1 MRSSPVSPV
10 IAALFAVTGT
20 PAAFAQTAVPAGA
33 AVNGVAENAP
43 PVAGNDTQVID
54 FSADKLDYDSDTDIV
69 VATGNVEA
77 IREGSRVNADRI
89 IWNRVSGRV
98 VADGDVTLHTAEG
111 DTVYGDEVELTDT
124 LKDGVIQNMLIVFDN
139 GGRVAARHGSLTQD
153 VTVLDHAAY
162 TPCPVVDS
170 EGCPHEPVWQLK
182 AREVRHDP
190 ARNRIFYRGARLEV
204 LGLPVLA
211 LPRLSHP
218 DGSEGGGSGLLVPDV
233 RISRRNGLEVAL
245 PYYHQIAP
253 DADITITPHL
263 YTEVLPALDVN
274 YRRLTDYG
282 PFQIGGMVT
291 HGNRLR
297 GIEGLRPD
305 EGFRGY
311 FQTNGQFQ
319 FTPAWRLTFASR
331 LSSDDTF
338 LRRYDITRDDRLRNF
353 AEMERFGD
361 ETYLSI
367 AGWATQT
374 LRVADSQG
382 SQPIALPMIDFRW
395 HPADQILG
403 GRLAMEVN
411 SLGLTR
417 TDGQDTQ
424 RALASVKWDLRA
436 TAPGGQR
443 MTLTGYLRGDV
454 YHSSNILSTD
464 VASYRGRSGF
474 QARAIAAV
482 AVDFDWPLAGPL
494 FGGQQVITPRV
505 QFVASPPVRNAAIPN
520 EDARAFDLE
529 DSNLFALNRFP
540 GYDRWE
546 DSARVTYGADWA
558 LDLPGIAIRANIGQ
572 SYRLDDK
579 PSIFPDG
586 TGLADRFSDYVG
598 RATIRYREFLSLTH
612 RFRLDKDNLAVRRN
626 EIDATIGS
634 RQTYATIGYLR
645 LNRDINL
652 EDLGDREELRFGA
665 RWKFA
670 RYWSVFGST
679 IVDLTSRAEDPFNT
693 SDGFESV
700 RHRLGFAYE
709 DECLEVGFTWRKD
722 YTATGDG
729 RTGSTYLI
737 RLSLKNLGRR

>member
-1 MRSSPVSPV
+1 MRSSAVSPV

-20 PAAFAQTAVPAGA
+20 PAALAQPAPASGAVGGGPVVDPGPAP
-33 AVNGVAENAP
+33 E
-43 PVAGNDTQVID
+43 NDTQTID
-54 FSADKLDYDSDTDIV
+54 FAADLLDYDSDADIV
-69 VATGNVEA
+69 TATGNVEA
-77 IREGSRVNADRI
+77 IRQGSRVNADRI
-89 IWNRVSGRV
+89 TWNRVSGRV
-98 VADGDVTLHTAEG
+98 IAEGDVTLHTVEG
-111 DTVYGDEVELTDT
+111 DTVYGDQVELTDT
-124 LKDGVIQNMLIVFDN
+124 LKDGVIQNMLVVFDN
-139 GGRVAARHGSLTQD
+139 GGRVAARQGSLTQD
-153 VTVLDHAAY
+153 VAVLDYAAY
-162 TPCPVVDS
+162 SPCPVVDT
-170 EGCPHEPVWQLK
+170 EGCPREPVWQIK
-182 AREVRHDP
+182 ARQVRHDP
-190 ARNRIFYRGARLEV
+190 VRNRIFYRDARLEI

-211 LPRLSHP
+211 LPHLSHP

-263 YTEVLPALDVN
+263 YTDVLPALEVN

-282 PFQIGGMVT
+282 PFQIGGMIT
-291 HGNRLR
+291 HGSRLR
-297 GIEGLRPD
+297 GFDDTDGNRD
-305 EGFRGY
+305 VRAY
-311 FQTNGQFQ
+311 FHANGQFQ
-319 FTPAWRLTFASR
+319 FTPQWRLTFASR
-331 LSSDDTF
+331 LASDDTF

-374 LRVADSQG
+374 LRFQDRQG
-382 SQPIALPMIDFRW
+382 AQPIALPMIDFRW
-395 HPADQILG
+395 NPSDRILG
-403 GRLAMEVN
+403 GRLAVEAN
-411 SLGLTR
+411 TLGLTR
-417 TDGQDTQ
+417 TDGQDTR
-424 RALASVKWDLRA
+424 RALASVKWDMRA

-443 MTLTGYLRGDV
+443 VTLTGFLRGDI
-454 YHSSNILSTD
+454 YHSENNLSTD
-464 VASYRGRSGF
+464 VVAYRGRSGV
-474 QARAIAAV
+474 QTRGIAAV
-482 AVDFDWPLAGPL
+482 AVDLDWPLAGPL

-505 QFVASPPVRNAAIPN
+505 QFVASPPIRNAAIPN

-546 DSARVTYGADWA
+546 DSARITYGADWS
-558 LDLPGIAIRANIGQ
+558 LDLPSIAIRANIGQ
-572 SYRLDDK
+572 SYRLNDK

-586 TGLADRFSDYVG
+586 TGLTDRFSDYVG
-598 RATIRYREFLSLTH
+598 RTTVRYRDFVSLTH
-612 RFRLDKDNLAVRRN
+612 RYRLDKDNLAVRRN

-693 SDGFESV
+693 SDGFEPV
-700 RHRLGFAYE
+700 RHRFGIAYE
-709 DECLEVGFTWRKD
+709 DECLELGVTWRKD